1 MTYAVHRN
9 MTYAVHCYAYPPAYP
24 ITFLTPI
31 LMHIVLS
38 EWDLSA
44 CLLMSVSWQCKAHMH
59 KLCQCLA
66 LSLKSWR
73 KAHVEGDYPLA
84 SLCTLY
90 QITTNLGSTNS
101 EINYFMQKKNI
112 KMKNYK
118 MQIYFSWLFFFHYFT
133 QGRHCLPMLPWPHV
147 TSVGLLSSIEGWV
160 REKNGYQ
167 LHLIVLSFQ
176 SIYLCPVFFHF
187 RWRIAKWTIVSQIYQ
202 VLCPIHW
209 WVVVIR
215 STFDKPFVDGLLQHK
230 HTDTG
235 GVLRPTVRVQH
246 LQNNQFS

>member
-44 CLLMSVSWQCKAHMH
+44 CLLMSVSWQCKAQVMSVPCIEFEELEKGTCWGWLSPGLLVHFVPDHH
-59 KLCQCLA
+59 KFGKY
-66 LSLKSWR
+66 S
-73 KAHVEGDYPLA
+73 
-84 SLCTLY
+84 
-90 QITTNLGSTNS
+90 NS
-101 EINYFMQKKNI
+101 EINYFMQKKNR

-215 STFDKPFVDGLLQHK
+215 STFDKPFVDGLLQHE